1 MRFLDFYLIEIK
13 YRIFYFLISL
23 SFSFIIV
30 YFYINECLYLFSY
43 PILETNMVK
52 ILNNDSLFELNRLIY
67 TNVSEAFII
76 NLKFSFLFINII
88 SFFYL
93 LFHIITFL
101 IPSLYR
107 YESKSLILISL
118 TIIALFKLS
127 LILIYYILIPN
138 IWSFLVSFE
147 QSTFN
152 DMLSIKLEAKMSEYF
167 SFIFNITFYVL
178 LLFQFPLII
187 ISLFLNKIIK
197 LSFFKNQRKYIILIS
212 LIIGSLISPPDVFS
226 QIILAIP
233 IFLLYE
239 FTFFCLI
246 FIKIYLKRE

>member
-1 MRFLDFYLIEIK
+1 
-13 YRIFYFLISL
+13 
-23 SFSFIIV
+23 
-30 YFYINECLYLFSY
+30 
-43 PILETNMVK
+43 
-52 ILNNDSLFELNRLIY
+52 
-67 TNVSEAFII
+67 
-76 NLKFSFLFINII
+76 
-88 SFFYL
+88 
-93 LFHIITFL
+93 
-101 IPSLYR
+101 
-107 YESKSLILISL
+107 
-118 TIIALFKLS
+118 
-127 LILIYYILIPN
+127 
-138 IWSFLVSFE
+138 
-147 QSTFN
+147 
-152 DMLSIKLEAKMSEYF
+152 MLSIKLEAKMSEYF

-246 FIKIYLKRE
+246 FIKTYLKRE